1 MMDILGR
8 SAIAIAGLIRNRELS
23 ALDVMAQTLRQ
34 AERVQRALNPF
45 VTIAWDQAI
54 EQAKRCDQLLL
65 KGSPADEAYLFGV
78 PFTAKDLLNTCDLRT
93 TYGSR
98 AFETFQPQADVVAID
113 RLRKAGAVLIGKTTT
128 PEFASQLLTDSE
140 LTGITRNPWD
150 PTRSPGGSSGGA
162 GVAVATGVGAFGIS
176 TDGGGSA
183 RVPAAA
189 CGILGLKVTL
199 GAIPHETWPFHFGNN
214 SSISINS
221 RHVEDLVLG
230 FNLMKGASTLDPWS
244 RRRIAPLSQPEP
256 SQAKGPKKRALF
268 IPALGGQVADQNIMA
283 VVQPS
288 LKALQQAG
296 YEISTAEDD
305 PVAFDRG
312 LSLELMA
319 ANLAARVRAMQPEQQ
334 ASLSAPLKALLSNE
348 TFKSDGVRLQAQAI
362 ERSALYD
369 RLEHTLNQYSLIL
382 TPTLNAQA
390 PLADPSRD
398 QRVCINDAWLPL
410 PAWWSHLSIANL
422 TGHPAL
428 SVPCG
433 WDADGL
439 PVGLH
444 AIAGWDREQDLVDL
458 AASVALHNDWTGHYP
473 SIAS

>member
-1 MMDILGR
+1 MNILGL
-8 SAIAIAGLIRNRELS
+8 SAIAIAKLIRDRELS
-23 ALDVMAQTLRQ
+23 ALDVMAQTLQQ

-54 EQAKRCDQLLL
+54 EHAKRCDERLL
-65 KGSPADEAYLFGV
+65 KGTPNDAAHLFGV
-78 PFTAKDLLNTCDLRT
+78 PFTAKDLLNTFDLRT

-98 AFETFQPQADVVAID
+98 AFETFQPKTDAVAID
-113 RLRKAGAVLIGKTTT
+113 RLRRAGAVLIGKTTT
-128 PEFASQLLTDSE
+128 PEFASKLLTDSE

-150 PTRSPGGSSGGA
+150 PARSPGGSSGGA
-162 GVAVATGVGAFGIS
+162 GVAVASGVGAFAVS

-214 SSISINS
+214 SSVAINS

-230 FNLMKGASTLDPWS
+230 FNLMAGASSMDPWS
-244 RRRIAPLSQPEP
+244 RRRIQPLTQPAQP
-256 SQAKGPKKRALF
+256 QAKGPKKSALL
-268 IPALGGQVADQNIMA
+268 IPALGGQVCDEKIMA
-283 VVQPS
+283 IVQQS
-288 LKALQQAG
+288 IQMLAHNG
-296 YEISTAEDD
+296 YEITVAERD
-305 PVAFDRG
+305 PLAFDPS
-312 LSLELMA
+312 LSLDMMA
-319 ANLAARVRAMQPEQQ
+319 ANLAARVRAMQPDEQ
-334 ASLSAPLKALLSNE
+334 AGLSAPLKTLLSNE

-369 RLEHTLNQYSLIL
+369 RLEQTLNQYSLIL

-390 PLADPSRD
+390 PLADPSQD
-398 QRVCINDAWLPL
+398 QRVSINNARAPL

-422 TGHPAL
+422 TGHPAI
-428 SVPCG
+428 SIPCG

-444 AIAGWDREQDLVDL
+444 AIAGWDCEQDLVDL
-458 AASVALHNDWTGHYP
+458 AASVALNDDWTGHYP
-473 SIAS
+473 SLAS